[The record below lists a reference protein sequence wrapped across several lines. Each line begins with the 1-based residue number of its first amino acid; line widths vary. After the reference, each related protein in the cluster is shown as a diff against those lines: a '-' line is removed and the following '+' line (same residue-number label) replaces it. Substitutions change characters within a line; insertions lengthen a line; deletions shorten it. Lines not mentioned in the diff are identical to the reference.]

1 MNINIAK
8 EDDGAGSRRQ
18 TPSPNIDSVTS
29 IIIAGPSSI
38 LPISNGHTNG
48 ATMSNGHAP
57 APSPRRFK
65 EVAKVSPSGS
75 TLYKGS
81 NVNREEFI
89 RLVMQSLRDIG
100 YVESAN
106 VLEAESGYRLESNLV
121 ATFRESV
128 LDGRWDEA
136 ILALDRLEI
145 INEEYRRSAK
155 FLIRQQKYLELL
167 EAQDVNNA
175 LLVLRTE
182 LAPLNI
188 DPERLH
194 LLMSASSEE
203 VRRWARWDGAKGS
216 SRQQLLYNLQRYIP
230 STTMIPSRRFDTL
243 LEQARQFQRNSCL
256 YHNTSE
262 PFSLYTDHTCG
273 RERFPTVTTL
283 ILEHANE
290 VWDLR
295 WSNNGEYLATASAD
309 KTAIIWR
316 IGANRQSTGRECVP
330 EHVLTGDS
338 EPVNSL
344 AWSPDDET
352 LLTCSDQ
359 VIKMWKVKTGVCF
372 KDLRGHTE
380 IVTAVEWLHDG
391 SGFISAGMDS
401 RIIFWDNQ
409 GKQRDAW
416 ENVPIR
422 VTDIA
427 AAPNGSR
434 FIAVGISRDP
444 ISVDIAPD
452 HLELSSKP
460 PLLTPEIQRFEKRV
474 MIWSWEEKCLED
486 SFALED
492 FGEVTSVKISQ
503 DSRYALIGH
512 GPDEIQLW
520 DLFDA
525 PRLARKYIGHRQGKN
540 VIRSCF
546 GGVDEHFIAS
556 GSENGK
562 VYIWQR
568 ETGQLLEVLP
578 GHGPG
583 SVNCVAWN
591 PKDPCMFAS
600 CSDDHTIRIWETVSE
615 HELTGEVPAKGK
627 RRWITD
633 ADVVQ

>member
-1 MNINIAK
+1 
-8 EDDGAGSRRQ
+8 
-18 TPSPNIDSVTS
+18 
-29 IIIAGPSSI
+29 
-38 LPISNGHTNG
+38 
-48 ATMSNGHAP
+48 MSNGHGHIT
-57 APSPRRFK
+57 SPHRPTQPQ
-65 EVAKVSPSGS
+65 VSRVSLSG
-75 TLYKGS
+75 TALYEGS

-100 YVESAN
+100 YTVSAN
-106 VLEAESGYRLESNLV
+106 VLEAESGYRLESSSV
-121 ATFRESV
+121 AAFREAV
-128 LDGRWDEA
+128 LAGHWNEA
-136 ILALDRLEI
+136 ESALDSLEI
-145 INEEYRRSAK
+145 TDDEYRRSAM

-167 EAQDVNNA
+167 EAQDVNAA

-188 DPERLH
+188 DTERLQSLSS

-203 VRRWARWDGAKGS
+203 VRRWAHWDGADGS
-216 SRQQLLYNLQRYIP
+216 SRQQLLLSLQTYIP
-230 STTMIPSRRFDTL
+230 STTMIPSRRFDVL

-256 YHNTSE
+256 YHNTSD
-262 PFSLYTDHTCG
+262 PFSLYTDHACG
-273 RERFPTVTTL
+273 RDRFPTVTTI
-283 ILEHANE
+283 ILEHNNE

-309 KTAIIWR
+309 KSAIIWR
-316 IGANRQSTGRECVP
+316 IGPNNQSSVRECRA
-330 EHVLTGDS
+330 EHTLNSDS

-359 VIKMWKVKTGVCF
+359 VIKMWNAKTGVPM
-372 KDLRGHTE
+372 KDLKGHTE

-401 RIIFWDNQ
+401 RIIFWDKQ

-422 VTDIA
+422 ITDIA
-427 AAPNGSR
+427 TAPNGSR
-434 FIAVGISRDP
+434 FIAVGISREP
-444 ISVDIAPD
+444 VNG
-452 HLELSSKP
+452 KP
-460 PLLTPEIQRFEKRV
+460 PYPTPETQRFEKRV
-474 MIWSWEEKCLED
+474 MIWNWEEKCLEE
-486 SFALED
+486 SIVLED
-492 FGEVTSVKISQ
+492 FGEVTSVKISR
-503 DSRYALIGH
+503 DSRYVLIGH

-520 DLFDA
+520 DLQDT
-525 PRLARKYIGHRQGKN
+525 PRLTRKFIGHRQGKN

-546 GGVDEHFIAS
+546 GGVDEHFIVS

-568 ETGQLLEVLP
+568 ETGQLLESLT

-600 CSDDHTIRIWETVSE
+600 CSDDHTIRIWEAVSDTE
-615 HELTGEVPAKGK
+615 SILGGVPFKGK
-627 RRWITD
+627 QRWSVD
-633 ADVVQ
+633 ADAVR